1 MSQQYTSPQANE
13 RVTTGETYEMS
24 QPQNANSPQL
34 TNRSQASTLDAGPAG
49 ANDRALGQSA
59 GTQAQSA
66 GTQTQSA
73 GTQTQSAGTQTGNG
87 SLLRDPEDLRRR
99 WESVQVGFVDN
110 PREAVGEAENLV
122 SSAIG
127 EIAGQFR
134 QQRERLEASWD
145 QGRDPSTDDL
155 RLVFQG
161 YRDFFGRLLQV

>member
-13 RVTTGETYEMS
+13 RVATGETYEMS
-24 QPQNANSPQL
+24 QPQDPNSPQRS
-34 TNRSQASTLDAGPAG
+34 NRSQASTLDAGPTG
-49 ANDRALGQSA
+49 ANERAVGQSA
-59 GTQAQSA
+59 A
-66 GTQTQSA
+66 TQTPSA
-73 GTQTQSAGTQTGNG
+73 ATQTRNG
-87 SLLRDPEDLRRR
+87 SLLRDPEDLRKR

-155 RLVFQG
+155 RVVFQG

>member
-13 RVTTGETYEMS
+13 RAATGETYEMS
-24 QPQNANSPQL
+24 QPQDPNSPPRS
-34 TNRSQASTLDAGPAG
+34 NRSQASTFDAGPSG
-49 ANDRALGQSA
+49 ADERVANQSGA
-59 GTQAQSA
+59 PR
-66 GTQTQSA
+66 
-73 GTQTQSAGTQTGNG
+73 TGNG
-87 SLLRDPEDLRRR
+87 SLLRDPDSLRQR

-134 QQRERLEASWD
+134 QQRERLEASWN
-145 QGRDPSTDDL
+145 QGREPSTDDL
-155 RLVFQG
+155 RVVFQG

>member
-13 RVTTGETYEMS
+13 RVATGQTYEMS
-24 QPQNANSPQL
+24 QAQDPNSAQRS
-34 TNRSQASTLDAGPAG
+34 NRSQASTLDAGPTGTNERAVG
-49 ANDRALGQSA
+49 QERWPLKPRALA
-59 GTQAQSA
+59 
-66 GTQTQSA
+66 
-73 GTQTQSAGTQTGNG
+73 TQTGNG
-87 SLLRDPEDLRRR
+87 SLLRDPEDLRKR

-155 RLVFQG
+155 RVVFQG

>member
-1 MSQQYTSPQANE
+1 MSQQYTSPQTNQQGS
-13 RVTTGETYEMS
+13 TGETYEMP
-24 QPQNANSPQL
+24 QPQDANSPQPG
-34 TNRSQASTLDAGPAG
+34 NRSQASGLDAGPTG
-49 ANDRALGQSA
+49 ANDGAVGQSA
-59 GTQAQSA
+59 ATQAQSA
-66 GTQTQSA
+66 GTQTQST
-73 GTQTQSAGTQTGNG
+73 GNQMGNG
-87 SLLRDPEDLRRR
+87 SLLRDPDDLRKR

-134 QQRERLEASWD
+134 QQREGLEVSWD

-155 RLVFQG
+155 RVVFQG

>member
-13 RVTTGETYEMS
+13 RVATGETYEMS
-24 QPQNANSPQL
+24 QPQEPNSPQPGH
-34 TNRSQASTLDAGPAG
+34 RSQAGPTG
-49 ANDRALGQSA
+49 ANERAVGQSA
-59 GTQAQSA
+59 A
-66 GTQTQSA
+66 
-73 GTQTQSAGTQTGNG
+73 TQTQSAGTQTGNG
-87 SLLRDPEDLRRR
+87 SLLRDPEDLRKR

-155 RLVFQG
+155 RIVFQG

>member
-24 QPQNANSPQL
+24 QPQNANSPQP

-49 ANDRALGQSA
+49 ANDRALGQ
-59 GTQAQSA
+59 GA

-87 SLLRDPEDLRRR
+87 SLLRDPADLRRR

>member
-13 RVTTGETYEMS
+13 RVATGETYEMS
-24 QPQNANSPQL
+24 QPQEPNSPQPG
-34 TNRSQASTLDAGPAG
+34 NGSQAGPTG
-49 ANDRALGQSA
+49 VNKRAVGQSA
-59 GTQAQSA
+59 A
-66 GTQTQSA
+66 
-73 GTQTQSAGTQTGNG
+73 TQTQSAGTQTGNG
-87 SLLRDPEDLRRR
+87 SLLRDPEGLRKR

-155 RLVFQG
+155 RVVFQG